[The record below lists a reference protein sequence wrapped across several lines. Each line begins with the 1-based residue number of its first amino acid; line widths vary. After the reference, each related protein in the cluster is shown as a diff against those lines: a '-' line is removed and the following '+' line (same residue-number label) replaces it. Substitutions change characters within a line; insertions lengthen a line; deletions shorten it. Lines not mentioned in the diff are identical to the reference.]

1 MAEWPA
7 WRWLMYWIK
16 YSASTHFGFN
26 RQFIVNDSFV
36 RGTIKHTTGH
46 ACRFSC
52 LTVYDFSTEAPPTLC
67 FTVLLRQ
74 THWYVRNRNDMN
86 NWMTGD
92 GESQNIWI
100 KLAVWIHQDFSHCQI
115 VTINSNFLVQCYA
128 NIKYKKKN

>member
-1 MAEWPA
+1 
-7 WRWLMYWIK
+7 MYWIK

-67 FTVLLRQ
+67 FTVLLSQ
-74 THWYVRNRNDMN
+74 IHWYVINRNDLNTVN
-86 NWMTGD
+86 NWGWRV
-92 GESQNIWI
+92 S
-100 KLAVWIHQDFSHCQI
+100 
-115 VTINSNFLVQCYA
+115 
-128 NIKYKKKN
+128 KYMNKVGCLDPSRLLPLSDCDN